1 MAAKVTGPQ
10 VLLGDEAVALGAVHA
25 GITTAYAY
33 PGTPSTEIVE
43 YLMRY
48 AKTHGEIKPVWAVN
62 EKTALEQAL
71 GSSMVGRRTLVA
83 MKHVGL
89 NVAADP
95 FMNAA
100 IVDING
106 GCVIAVADDPGM
118 HSSQNEQDSRYF
130 ADFGRVPCFEPTNQ
144 QEAYEM
150 TREAFELSERFHV
163 PVLMRL
169 VTRLAHSRAVVE
181 TREGLPQK
189 PLAKT
194 RDPRGWTLL
203 PSNARRQ
210 WHQLLEAHNEI
221 SAYSESCSFN
231 VLTLNEANRDLGVI
245 TCGLARNYYLECL
258 EELPEVPSH
267 LHIGAYPFPAE
278 KVRELGRHVKT
289 ILIFEEGYP
298 FVERFLRGVFPTE
311 VQILGKESGELPME
325 GELTP
330 ELARAA
336 LGLEPIAAGATLDKG
351 VPLPGRPPQ
360 LCRGCPHGDTYQALN
375 NVVASLTQSLVT
387 SDIGCYTLGAL
398 PPYNAIESCVCMGAS
413 VSMAKGAADSGFHPA
428 FAVIGDSTFLH
439 SGVTPLMDAVSNNAA
454 MTLIIVDNE
463 TVAMTGGQPT
473 LLPPSRLKD
482 IVLGVGVAPEHVRHM
497 RAHPRD
503 VDTIEAALR
512 EEMDYQGTSVVIL
525 FRECLE
531 TIKKDKAKKQTAK
544 AKG

>member
-1 MAAKVTGPQ
+1 MAAKGVTGPQ

-43 YLMRY
+43 YLVRY
-48 AKTHGEIKPVWAVN
+48 EKAHGEIKAIWAVN

-150 TREAFELSERFHV
+150 TLEAFELSERFHV
-163 PVLMRL
+163 PVLLRL

-181 TREGLPQK
+181 TREGLAQR

-194 RDPRGWTLL
+194 QNPRGWTLL
-203 PSNARRQ
+203 PSNARAQ
-210 WHQLLEAHNEI
+210 WHELLEAQKEI
-221 SAYSESCSFN
+221 NAYSESCSFN
-231 VLTLNEANRDLGVI
+231 VLTLNDDNKDLGVI
-245 TCGLARNYYLECL
+245 TCGLARNYYMECI
-258 EELPEVPSH
+258 EDLPKLPSH

-278 KVRELGRHVKT
+278 KVRELGRHVKK

-298 FVERFLRGVFPTE
+298 FVERYLRGVFPTE

-325 GELTP
+325 GELNP

-336 LGLEPIAAGATLDKG
+336 IGLEPLAAGAELSKDVT
-351 VPLPGRPPQ
+351 LPGRPPQ
-360 LCRGCPHGDTYQALN
+360 LCAGCPHGDTYKALN
-375 NVVASLTQSLVT
+375 NVVASVTQALVT
-387 SDIGCYTLGAL
+387 ADIGCYTLGAL

-413 VSMAKGAADSGFHPA
+413 VSMAKGAADAGFHPA

-439 SGVTPLMDAVSNNAA
+439 SGVTPLMDAVSNNAP

-473 LLPPSRLKD
+473 ILPSSRLEK
-482 IVLGVGVAPEHVRHM
+482 IVLGVGVPAEHVRHM

-503 VDTIEAALR
+503 VDKIEAALR
-512 EEMDYQGTSVVIL
+512 EEMDYKGTSVIIL
-525 FRECLE
+525 YRECLE
-531 TIKKDKAKKQTAK
+531 TLKKDKAKKKKK
-544 AKG
+544 A